1 MPQANRDIL
10 QQRRIAMRY
19 KVLVVAATLLGAALL
34 PAVAQVNVNMNQ
46 MTCRD
51 WLGYS
56 PESQNFVRYWMS
68 GYYNAAANSNVLDYD
83 RLQRNSAKV
92 MAYCK
97 KNRSA
102 TLPTAIKNS
111 AN

>member
-1 MPQANRDIL
+1 
-10 QQRRIAMRY
+10 
-19 KVLVVAATLLGAALL
+19 
-34 PAVAQVNVNMNQ
+34 
-46 MTCRD
+46 
-51 WLGYS
+51 
-56 PESQNFVRYWMS
+56 MS

-97 KNRSA
+97 AHRSA
-102 TLPTAIKNS
+102 TLPTAIKNN

>member
-1 MPQANRDIL
+1 
-10 QQRRIAMRY
+10 MRWN
-19 KVLVVAATLLGAALL
+19 VLLVAATLLVAASQPSL
-34 PAVAQVNVNMNQ
+34 AQINVDMNQ
-46 MTCRD
+46 ITCGG

-56 PESQNFVRYWMS
+56 PEQRDFVRFWMS

-97 KNRSA
+97 THKSQ

-111 AN
+111 TS